1 MYEGVSKS
9 YRTGRL
15 ERELQMVQLS
25 GTKCSCISILW
36 VSIVNFAAITL
47 CVASQRVFIILVYF
61 VIGSVRKLLDTASY
75 AYPSELLLSRRVG
88 GPRILYWHGGEENK
102 SSCLCRDSKPGSP
115 LHNLVT
121 VLIELPRLLFCE
133 CNTLVMFRMRSV
145 QRMFIVFMTEA
156 VVFQWGNSE
165 IYCSQDNCTILC
177 IIFTACY
184 GVVNQIK
191 GLE

>member
-1 MYEGVSKS
+1 MAAKLTRPTHKTAIQLHPVAESCAICS
-9 YRTGRL
+9 Y
-15 ERELQMVQLS
+15 
-25 GTKCSCISILW
+25 CSRW
-36 VSIVNFAAITL
+36 P
-47 CVASQRVFIILVYF
+47 
-61 VIGSVRKLLDTASY
+61 VRKLLDTASY